1 MGQELMPAHG
11 LHFRTAGAAL
21 TLRIHAIF
29 ILILQAVTLTI
40 LQQPQPFGKPLAK
53 SFHIEVLVHSLT
65 ATLEAPTIFY
75 ASFQPAFFGRALC
88 QSMAKP
94 RNSGLM

>member
-1 MGQELMPAHG
+1 M
-11 LHFRTAGAAL
+11 AGAVL
-21 TLRIHAIF
+21 TLCTHAIV

-75 ASFQPAFFGRALC
+75 ASLLPALFGRALS
-88 QSMAKP
+88 QSMAEP
-94 RNSGLM
+94 RNSGLV